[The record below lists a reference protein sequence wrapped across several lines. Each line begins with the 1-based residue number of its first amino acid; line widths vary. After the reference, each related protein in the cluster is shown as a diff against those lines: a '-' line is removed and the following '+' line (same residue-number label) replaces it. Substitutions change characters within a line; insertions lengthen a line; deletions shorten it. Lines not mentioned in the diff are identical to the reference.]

1 MKKIKT
7 GFMLIEFLLVLVIIM
22 FVVFKVWDIYFK
34 KLALNKETQKVM
46 TEQGVDTTNYKT
58 ISDSIKNKVEDI
70 QSQHINELMKI
81 Q

>member
-34 KLALNKETQKVM
+34 KPALNKETQKVM